1 MERQQDTDC
10 EIGAVR
16 QDELESVLNV
26 MCAAFE
32 LPFAVARP
40 IFFAD
45 PYLKLENKRVVRV
58 EGRIVACL
66 TITEMTCRIGS
77 SEVTIAGIA
86 GVATL
91 PQYRR
96 QGYASRLLN
105 STVEVLRLRGVPLA
119 GLFPYQSDYYRRLGW
134 ETAGNLC
141 RYVTTPACLP
151 AYGEAEQAL
160 TAETSDFEA
169 IASLYAQT
177 LGSHCLSAVRDAPR
191 WQYARDRV
199 QAKKVYSY
207 GGKLEGYLF
216 YDVQPGTIRL
226 GSTEADTPPTIRIL
240 EMVALTSRARY
251 ALLGYLSR
259 QTQIGRIEYEA
270 NWEGLR
276 AAGLLDVP
284 WIGSASENCGTA
296 ISSSKSTSHSKA
308 VEHANTVAHVEILPG
323 LMLRVI
329 DFYAFLQTLQSNWGN
344 WGPSHGAIELKLL
357 DDNHL
362 GSSQSIFI
370 SGRNK
375 GNPGVLLQQGASSHC
390 TNPDLIGKVE
400 GDLRVWAQVMVGHI
414 SGSEACSL
422 GLLQAST
429 PDAVEWLEC
438 LFPSRS
444 PSLLTLDHF

>member
-1 MERQQDTDC
+1 MERQQDTNC
-10 EIGAVR
+10 EIGAAR
-16 QDELESVLNV
+16 QDELDSILNV

-66 TITEMTCRIGS
+66 TITELTCRIGS
-77 SEVTIAGIA
+77 SEVAIAGIA

-91 PQYRR
+91 PKYQR

-105 STVEVLRLRGVPLA
+105 STVEVLRSRGVSLA

-134 ETAGNLC
+134 ETAGSLC

-151 AYGEAEQAL
+151 EYVEAAQVL
-160 TAETSDFEA
+160 TAETADFEA
-169 IASLYAQT
+169 IANLYAQT
-177 LGSHCLSAVRDAPR
+177 LGSLCLSAVRDAAR

-199 QAKKVYSY
+199 QAKKVYSFR
-207 GGKLEGYLF
+207 GKLEGYLF

-240 EMVALTSRARY
+240 EMVALTPRARY

-259 QTQIGRIEYEA
+259 KTQIGRIEYEA

-276 AAGLLDVP
+276 AAGLLDIP
-284 WIGSASENCGTA
+284 WIGRANADYGTTTSNSRA
-296 ISSSKSTSHSKA
+296 ISLSK
-308 VEHANTVAHVEILPG
+308 TVAHVEILSG

-329 DFYAFLQTLQSNWGN
+329 DFYALLQMLQSNWGG
-344 WGPSHGAIELKLL
+344 WGHCQGAIELKLL
-357 DDNHL
+357 DDNHP

-370 SGRNK
+370 SGRNN
-375 GNPGVLLQQGASSHC
+375 GHPGVLLQQASSSHC
-390 TNPDLIGKVE
+390 TDSEIVGSIE
-400 GDLRVWAQVMVGHI
+400 GDLRVWAQVAVGHM

-422 GLLQAST
+422 GLLHAST
-429 PDAVEWLEC
+429 PDAVEWLGC